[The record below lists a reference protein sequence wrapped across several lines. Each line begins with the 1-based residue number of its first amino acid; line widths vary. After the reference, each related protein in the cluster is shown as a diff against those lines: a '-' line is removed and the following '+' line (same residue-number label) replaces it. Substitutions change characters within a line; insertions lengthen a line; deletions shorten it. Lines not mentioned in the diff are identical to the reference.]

1 MQGMGNGMPG
11 FVVNLIRSLI
21 IAVPLSYLFVFV
33 LGYGYLSVAVAALIG
48 NIAAAIVSIIWFL
61 YEIGK
66 AEEKR
71 TRTKYNKLI

>member
-1 MQGMGNGMPG
+1 
-11 FVVNLIRSLI
+11 
-21 IAVPLSYLFVFV
+21 V